1 MTKTCWIHQYT
12 RLVFTHRYSHWL
24 PFSLRKKKRM
34 QEACVKHKTIAV
46 GFHLQQLAPGGPS
59 LQNPPSQIALKKCI
73 QLFKVQRKN
82 FFITSLECWI
92 YGARQGA
99 FQTVQSFI
107 LAGSKENIVKRV
119 ASHSTAGI
127 FLIHIWAFIKMFWH
141 FKVSG
146 LDLLRSSA
154 FRWDWQIIYRG
165 WMTCVGSALV
175 FKRLLSS
182 SNEASL

>member
-1 MTKTCWIHQYT
+1 
-12 RLVFTHRYSHWL
+12 
-24 PFSLRKKKRM
+24 M

-73 QLFKVQRKN
+73 QLFKVQREN
-82 FFITSLECWI
+82 FFIRKSLRTSLECWI
-92 YGARQGA
+92 YRARQGA

-127 FLIHIWAFIKMFWH
+127 FLIHI
-141 FKVSG
+141 
-146 LDLLRSSA
+146 
-154 FRWDWQIIYRG
+154 
-165 WMTCVGSALV
+165 
-175 FKRLLSS
+175 
-182 SNEASL
+182 